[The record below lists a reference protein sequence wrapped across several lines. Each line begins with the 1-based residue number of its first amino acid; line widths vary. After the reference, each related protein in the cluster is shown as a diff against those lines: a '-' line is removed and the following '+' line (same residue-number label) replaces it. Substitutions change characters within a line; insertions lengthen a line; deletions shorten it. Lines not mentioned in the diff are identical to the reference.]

1 MFSIGCL
8 ISDLLFRGDGTSAT
22 LPARRRVRLSFHR
35 SFPSSLCNCNN
46 FSLSHTM
53 TPHMTLCPSSN
64 ELCHTYALP
73 YAIRTLNALRTPLSH
88 LLQNRSHSFIA
99 SFPRLFYSL
108 THPFVPAT
116 TTNKLVAFPSL
127 FYHHRVSL
135 PSCLVATSPLFF
147 GVLEY
152 SSNLVHFQ
160 SYSHPPIIEPSQ
172 VVPFPPRAKRT
183 SLARAPTCPT
193 TLSSYRLCLSQLGIF
208 PILS

>member
-1 MFSIGCL
+1 MAPRLPCRLAGVFVCPSIDPFLRPCATVT
-8 ISDLLFRGDGTSAT
+8 IS
-22 LPARRRVRLSFHR
+22 P
-35 SFPSSLCNCNN
+35 
-46 FSLSHTM
+46 SHTM
-53 TPHMTLCPSSN
+53 TPHMTLCPSN

-160 SYSHPPIIEPSQ
+160 SYSHPPIIESSQ